1 MGYEKE
7 DGTQVEQGEWDV
19 FVVYEFIVVSD
30 DGIVYEAHDTADEA
44 RLAARS
50 WLIEE
55 MGGTDYEVSE
65 VDAMTDDQVEDA
77 ILDYDHIS
85 FRDVAHRRI
94 LFG

>member
-1 MGYEKE
+1 MAYEKE
-7 DGTQVEQGEWDV
+7 DGTRVESGEW
-19 FVVYEFIVVSD
+19 YEFIVVSD
-30 DGIVYEAHDTADEA
+30 DGIVYEAYETADEA
-44 RLAARS
+44 RRAARV

-55 MGGTDYEVSE
+55 MGGTDFEVSE
-65 VDAMTDDQVEDA
+65 VDAMTDEQVEDA

>member
-1 MGYEKE
+1 MAYEKE
-7 DGTQVEQGEWDV
+7 DGTRVESGEWYV

-30 DGIVYEAHDTADEA
+30 DGIVYEAYGTAEDS
-44 RLAARS
+44 RRAARV

-55 MGGTDYEVSE
+55 MGGTDFEVSE
-65 VDAMTDDQVEDA
+65 VDAMTDEQVEDA

>member
-1 MGYEKE
+1 MAYEKE
-7 DGTQVEQGEWDV
+7 DGTRVESGEWDV

-30 DGIVYEAHDTADEA
+30 DGIVYEAYETADDA
-44 RLAARS
+44 RRAARV

-55 MGGTDYEVSE
+55 MGGTDFEVSE
-65 VDAMTDDQVEDA
+65 VDEMTDEQVEDA

>member
-1 MGYEKE
+1 MAYEKE

-44 RLAARS
+44 RQAARA

-55 MGGTDYEVSE
+55 MGGTDFEVSE
-65 VDAMTDDQVEDA
+65 VDAMTDEQVEDA

-85 FRDVAHRRI
+85 FRGVAHRRI

>member
-1 MGYEKE
+1 MAYEKE
-7 DGTQVEQGEWDV
+7 DGTQVEQGGWDV

-30 DGIVYEAHDTADEA
+30 DDIVYEAHDTADEA

-55 MGGTDYEVSE
+55 MGGTDFEVSE

-77 ILDYDHIS
+77 IFDYDHIS

>member
-1 MGYEKE
+1 MAYEKE
-7 DGTQVEQGEWDV
+7 DGTRVESGEWYV

-30 DGIVYEAHDTADEA
+30 DGIVYEAYETADEA
-44 RLAARS
+44 RRAARV

-55 MGGTDYEVSE
+55 MGGTDFEVSE
-65 VDAMTDDQVEDA
+65 VDAMTDEQVEDA

>member
-1 MGYEKE
+1 MAYEKE
-7 DGTQVEQGEWDV
+7 DGTRVLQGEWDV

-30 DGIVYEAHDTADEA
+30 DGIVYEAHNTPEEA

-55 MGGTDYEVSE
+55 MGGTDFEVSE
-65 VDAMTDDQVEDA
+65 VDAMTDEQVEDA

>member
-1 MGYEKE
+1 MGYETE
-7 DGTQVEQGEWDV
+7 SGTKVEQGEWDV

-30 DGIVYEAHDTADEA
+30 DGIVYEAFDTADEA

-55 MGGTDYEVSE
+55 MGGTDFEVSE
-65 VDAMTDDQVEDA
+65 VDAMTDEQVEDA